1 MHGDAPIGA
10 SFFLYYMDDFTEK
23 ALSLPLIIIV

>member
-1 MHGDAPIGA
+1 MGMRQSAHP
-10 SFFLYYMDDFTEK
+10 FFLYYVDDFTEK